1 VPSERELEKLASAPV
16 LNGEF
21 GAVIRRAA
29 VDRAAIVEI
38 VGKMSKPNRALL
50 PDVKPTSDALFD
62 RVVSLAKAIHQM
74 EQDVDTTLLAELNAR
89 VAALRDEGDTTDDQR
104 RVALLRKQ
112 RDTLQQLADR
122 RTTMVRQTESAA
134 LALGNLRL
142 DLIKLQSSGFESAL
156 SDVTSATQQA
166 RALTKDI
173 GAALAAVDEVRDL

>member
-104 RVALLRKQ
+104 RGAR
-112 RDTLQQLADR
+112 RRPPPDR